1 MHYGKQMPF
10 NEIKIHQIRAAR
22 SLLDWTQDD
31 LADRSGISKYS
42 VTNIEGGRTEPQ
54 KATLDRIIR
63 SLELAGIE
71 FIEEGV
77 RLNRNTVTLLKGD
90 DWFLDVLDDV
100 CKTLEFSENK
110 ELLIF
115 GGNNSVSPPEVI
127 EHFRKIRAAGIRMR
141 EMVKENDTYLMG
153 PPEEY
158 RWIPT
163 VQYRNDVKVIYGD
176 KVLLDFGLT
185 GALICNSAIAE
196 VERNQFNLLW
206 SLLPALSVESTS
218 DVHY

>member
-1 MHYGKQMPF
+1 MLLT
-10 NEIKIHQIRAAR
+10 EIKIHQIRAAR

-31 LADRSGISKYS
+31 LAERSGISKYS
-42 VTNIEGGRTEPQ
+42 VTNMEGGRTEPQ
-54 KATLDRIIR
+54 KGTLDRIIR

-100 CKTLEFSENK
+100 YKTLEFSDRK

-127 EHFRKIRAAGIRMR
+127 ERFRKIRAIDIKMR

-153 PPEEY
+153 PTDEY
-158 RWIPT
+158 RWIPA

-185 GALICNSAIAE
+185 GALICNAAIAE

-206 SLLPALSVESTS
+206 SLLPVLNLESTA
-218 DVHY
+218 DVRY